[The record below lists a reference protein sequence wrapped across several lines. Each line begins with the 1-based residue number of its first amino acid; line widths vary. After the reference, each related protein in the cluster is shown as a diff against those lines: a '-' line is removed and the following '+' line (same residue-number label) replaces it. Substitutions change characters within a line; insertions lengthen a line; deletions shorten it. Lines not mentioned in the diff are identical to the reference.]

1 MRGAFLTFV
10 IALSGGAACAAGLK
24 DSFDSDRLNTANWTT
39 QQILSRQYQFQKP
52 GRCGS
57 AAIDIVTT
65 DGDNGLECEDDCQ
78 RAELRTTKKTW
89 PVFGDEV
96 WYGFSFKITGDV
108 PSTGS
113 ARSVIGQWK
122 GPGDGSPMIAQRFD
136 NGVFH
141 ITVQDNNVRRVVARA
156 EGDPDA
162 SLSAQAL
169 LGNLHRDERTVNA
182 INSLQSLD
190 LFTKTQPDLSQQFF
204 KQNLMDSLGPEA
216 QPSDSQQLSQAL
228 GLGDP
233 ALVGQFSALSFVAE
247 PGKYIGR
254 ADIDIETEDNRSL
267 PDPRK
272 DWVDMV
278 YRIKPGRTDNEYGPR
293 RPGEIDIWA
302 NGQKI
307 VSVRGNIGATLRTND
322 PRPLVGPYFKFGTY
336 RLRIPGTFHFQFD
349 EFSQASTRAG
359 LGQICA
365 AR

>member
-1 MRGAFLTFV
+1 M
-10 IALSGGAACAAGLK
+10 
-24 DSFDSDRLNTANWTT
+24 
-39 QQILSRQYQFQKP
+39 
-52 GRCGS
+52 
-57 AAIDIVTT
+57 
-65 DGDNGLECEDDCQ
+65 
-78 RAELRTTKKTW
+78 
-89 PVFGDEV
+89 
-96 WYGFSFKITGDV
+96 
-108 PSTGS
+108 
-113 ARSVIGQWK
+113 
-122 GPGDGSPMIAQRFD
+122 
-136 NGVFH
+136 
-141 ITVQDNNVRRVVARA
+141 
-156 EGDPDA
+156 
-162 SLSAQAL
+162 
-169 LGNLHRDERTVNA
+169 
-182 INSLQSLD
+182 
-190 LFTKTQPDLSQQFF
+190 
-204 KQNLMDSLGPEA
+204 
-216 QPSDSQQLSQAL
+216 
-228 GLGDP
+228 
-233 ALVGQFSALSFVAE
+233 AE

-307 VSVRGNIGATLRTND
+307 VSVRGNIGATLRKND